1 MAEITYLGPHS
12 FLRRSSLAF
21 RHHDPNTPIAV
32 SGVVRLSDKYL
43 LEPLCKRL
51 VTQVVQDWPTTL
63 REWDIH
69 QAEIHATGEACLN
82 FRVDD
87 DPVADGPPLSDVIP
101 EPVSAIVFAQEFG
114 CPEILPAAF
123 YRLLQIYFNDDWS
136 LRASDSHSETGVRP
150 AARYSSRALARWGM
164 LDRDNL
170 ARYVHGLHAA
180 EAYIPDARR
189 FVYQDCVPRVW
200 EGEPD
205 SPCYEYV
212 SNMFHVVRQRR
223 GIQGG
228 RDPLLWLRD
237 CLHDYVGCPELE
249 ERYPKGLC
257 EDCCSAVV
265 SEVPRE
271 RQRVWRELL
280 SEWFQLE

>member
-1 MAEITYLGPHS
+1 M
-12 FLRRSSLAF
+12 
-21 RHHDPNTPIAV
+21 
-32 SGVVRLSDKYL
+32 
-43 LEPLCKRL
+43 
-51 VTQVVQDWPTTL
+51 
-63 REWDIH
+63 EWDIH
-69 QAEIHATGEACLN
+69 QAEIQTTSEACLN
-82 FRVDD
+82 FRVGD
-87 DPVADGPPLSDVIP
+87 DPIADRPPLSDVIP

-114 CPEILPAAF
+114 CPELLPAAF
-123 YRLLQIYFNDDWS
+123 YRLLQIDFNDGWS
-136 LRASDSHSETGVRP
+136 LRASDSGQPETGPRP
-150 AARYSSRALARWGM
+150 TARYSSRALARWGL

-180 EAYIPDARR
+180 DAYIPDARK

-212 SNMFHVVRQRR
+212 KNMFRVVRQRR

-228 RDPLLWLRD
+228 RDPRLWLRD

-257 EDCCSAVV
+257 EDCWSAVA
-265 SEVPRE
+265 SELRRE

-280 SEWFQLE
+280 PKWFLLEYLKVNSGILCTSHRDRHIYYLSL